1 MNRLLYLA
9 AFWLASAAIVGAV
22 PFEENRLI
30 GAWVIDVK
38 ATEDYLR
45 SNKILPDAVLDR
57 MRPLW
62 ADMYLVYD
70 ATGVQKKEKDGTL
83 GSRTEIQ
90 VIMRT
95 EKKMMFTSI
104 DATAKKVTTTLTWDD
119 GAFWQETTHF
129 PRYRERFIRAKATE
143 PNQPSEPMTPSGR
156 GSS

>member
-1 MNRLLYLA
+1 MNRVLYLA
-9 AFWLASAAIVGAV
+9 AFLLASAAAVGAALSG
-22 PFEENRLI
+22 EDRLI

-62 ADMYLVYD
+62 ADMHLVYD

-83 GSRTEIQ
+83 GSRTEIH

-95 EKKMMFTSI
+95 EKKTMFTSI
-104 DATAKKVTTTLTWDD
+104 DATGKKVTTTLAWDD

-129 PRYRERFIRAKATE
+129 PRYRERFIRAKATK
-143 PNQPSEPMTPSGR
+143 PSQQPRASVAHLER
-156 GSS
+156 